1 LSFSEKERQADYE
14 TWHVGLDRLGPLSNG
29 GKKGMRKRLKRVPKK
44 LKRER
49 RGGRGGKCKSWMDVE

>member
-1 LSFSEKERQADYE
+1 M
-14 TWHVGLDRLGPLSNG
+14 HVGLDRLGPLSNG